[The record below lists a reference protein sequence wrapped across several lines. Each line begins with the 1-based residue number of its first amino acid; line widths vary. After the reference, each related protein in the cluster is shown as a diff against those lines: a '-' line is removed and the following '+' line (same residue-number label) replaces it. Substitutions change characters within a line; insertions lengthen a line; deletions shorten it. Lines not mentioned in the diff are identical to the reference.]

1 MANNNLDCPVDF
13 VLINEN
19 RARMVAFLVLLL
31 GVVCLAQLNWGVAL
45 FLLADFSLRTINLN
59 NYSPLSFLA
68 GKLVTL
74 FRIGNK
80 PTDRAPKRFAA
91 LMGMIFNAIIAL
103 ALIAHLVTLA
113 MVMLVILLICAALE
127 SLAGICVGCYVYTY
141 LKKFGLIK

>member
-1 MANNNLDCPVDF
+1 MADTNLECPVDF

-19 RARMVAFLVLLL
+19 RARMVAFLVLIL
-31 GVVCLAQLNWGVAL
+31 GVVCFAQLNWGVAL
-45 FLLADFSLRTINLN
+45 FLLVDFSLRTFNLN

-74 FRIGNK
+74 FNIKNK

-91 LMGMIFNAIIAL
+91 MMGMIFNAIIAL
-103 ALIAHLVTLA
+103 ALVAGFVTFA
-113 MVMLVILLICAALE
+113 EIMLVLLLICAALE

-141 LKKFGLIK
+141 LKKIGLIK